1 MIPLLLCGG
10 FKPYTVILLSPV
22 FFSLGESNSFLFSPS
37 FIPHIH
43 VKQLFLHHIFCSSLK
58 SFTGVLHASRFQFSE
73 SLHGCRYLLLF
84 HMLFNIFFE
93 GFFFNYMHQIS
104 LSYFLGFQLGY
115 TVIFGLYASFLF
127 VRTGE

>member
-84 HMLFNIFFE
+84 HLPFNIFFILKD
-93 GFFFNYMHQIS
+93 FF
-104 LSYFLGFQLGY
+104 L
-115 TVIFGLYASFLF
+115 LYSPNISFLF
-127 VRTGE
+127 FRFSAWVHCDLWVICIISFCPNW